1 MTLREMHWSDIETL
15 AALDAEL
22 FADDAWAAA
31 TWWSELAERP
41 RRRYVVDEQDGRIAA
56 YGGVD
61 ITGETADVMTIA
73 VAPDCQGRGAGRSML
88 DALVALATDGGAE
101 ALLLE
106 VRADNASAR
115 KLYDRNGFE
124 TLTIRRRYYQ
134 PDDVDAVIMRRHLVR
149 EDQP

>member
-1 MTLREMHWSDIETL
+1 MHWSDIETL
-15 AALDAEL
+15 AALDVEL
-22 FADDAWAAA
+22 FADDAWAPA

-41 RRRYVVDEQDGRIAA
+41 RRRYVIEEQDGRIAA

-61 ITGETADVMTIA
+61 VAGETADVMTIA
-73 VAPDCQGRGAGRSML
+73 VAPDAQGRGAGRAML
-88 DALVALATDGGAE
+88 DALVRLATDGGAE

-106 VRADNASAR
+106 VRADNESAR

-134 PDDVDAVIMRRHLVR
+134 PGDVDAVIMRRHLVR